1 MNSKYEWDLTTIF
14 KTQEDFEKAIDELYK
29 ECFYRKVHLILIE
42 TVYKNK
48 RLEEQIPSK

>member
-29 ECFYRKVHLILIE
+29 EINKI
-42 TVYKNK
+42 KNFK
-48 RLEEQIPSK
+48 ENYVKEKM